1 MEMPMKFMM
10 NKDMNQMGMMN
21 MNMDQ
26 MGMMDMN
33 MNQMSMMGM
42 NMNMDQMR
50 MIMNMNQMGMM
61 GMNMNQMDIVNR
73 INHIEKLKNEYY
85 IIKHKHPLNEKQLDR
100 SQINLSLFFNGIS
113 NFGRIIPKYGEKI
126 LINYYD
132 LEKIEIYLDLDLNI
146 KELISI
152 IFGSI
157 FFFCSNLRIYKRTN
171 SNQTT
176 KWITDNPII
185 YYSDDGLFSNAF
197 VLEYKNKNLN
207 DLSNKTGKEVGLK
220 TGEEILLKLNQ
231 NFKEQLISL
240 PLDGS
245 YITIIL
251 DKSRIAHFPT
261 FEGEETEEIRKRIN
275 FCLPHLFFLSNEL
288 LKYKYFGKKIFS
300 GRIIY
305 LVSSNILHGA
315 GVPID
320 FTDLS
325 KGKIKELKFGKNAPD
340 WRKVQEGLNIFGI
353 CCNPKCIAY
362 KKEVV
367 FMPSLFDHKFNL
379 NDNITNI
386 KCPIC
391 KTIIKLKTCG
401 FWKCEYQFIGQ
412 KIENGILIDFDSK
425 PKETKN
431 NEFEYYDP
439 SENGKA
445 TWTKLLIYI
454 IPKQKIKYKSN

>member
-1 MEMPMKFMM
+1 MDM
-10 NKDMNQMGMMN
+10 NMNQMGMMGMN
-21 MNMDQ
+21 MNQ

-33 MNQMSMMGM
+33 MNQMGMMGM
-42 NMNMDQMR
+42 NMDQMG
-50 MIMNMNQMGMM
+50 MMDMNMNQMGMM

-113 NFGRIIPKYGEKI
+113 NFGRIIRRIIPKYGEKI

-185 YYSDDGLFSNAF
+185 YDSDDGLFSNAF

-251 DKSRIAHFPT
+251 DNRRIAHFPT

-275 FCLPHLFFLSNEL
+275 FCLPHLIFLNNEL
-288 LKYKYFGKKIFS
+288 LSYKYFEKKIFS
-300 GRIIY
+300 GRIIN
-305 LVSSNILHGA
+305 LISSVNLPGA

-367 FMPSLFDHKFNL
+367 FMPNLFDHKFNL